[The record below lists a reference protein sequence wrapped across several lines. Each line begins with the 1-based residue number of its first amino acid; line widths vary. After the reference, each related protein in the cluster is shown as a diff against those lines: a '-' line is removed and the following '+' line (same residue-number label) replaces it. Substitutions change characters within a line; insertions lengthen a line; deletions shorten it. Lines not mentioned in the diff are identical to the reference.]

1 MKLTKWRCSGDW
13 QKSGRSWALRAPPKG
28 WLEWLCKWSKK
39 IKPSAISSQGH
50 LNFWALNLNL
60 YRRLLQFV
68 KPYWTRLAAA
78 MVCMLFVSA
87 STAASAFLV
96 KPVLDD
102 VFFKKDL
109 TMLKLIPLAIVGLFL
124 LKGFF
129 DYGQAY
135 LMSHV
140 GQRIIADL
148 REKIYSHLQSL
159 SLSFFTR
166 NPTGVLMSRIT
177 NDVTLVQGAVTD
189 AVTGLLKD
197 FFTIIGLVGV
207 IFYRDWSLAI
217 VALVVFPLAVYPIV
231 NFGRKLRSYSF
242 RSQST
247 MGDISSILMETI
259 SGNRIVK
266 AFNMEDYERKRF
278 ARENR
283 RLLEII
289 LKSVRVRAISHPL
302 METLGGLGIAF
313 IVFYG
318 GYNVIK
324 GVASPGTFFSFLAA
338 LLMLYEPV
346 KRLSGVNNTIQ
357 QGLAAA
363 SRIFEVLDTVPEIH
377 SKPGSKVLSSVSKGI
392 EFQNVSFKYEEDW
405 VLKNINL
412 QIKAGEV
419 VAFVGSSGGGKTT
432 LVNLLPRFYD
442 VTAGGVLIDGGDIRD
457 LTVES
462 LRSMIGIV
470 TQQTILFN
478 DSARNNIAYG
488 KIDQTF
494 QEIVRAAEAAY
505 AHKFIQNLPKG
516 YDTVI
521 GEQGVKLSGGER
533 QRLSIAR
540 ALLKNAP
547 ILILDEAT
555 SSLDSE
561 SEIEVQKALEYL
573 MQGRTTLVIAHRL
586 STIRKADRIVVISNG
601 MVVEEGSH
609 EELLERGG
617 EYKKLYLLQFI
628 DGDLERASR
637 LENEQKFTAIS

>member
-1 MKLTKWRCSGDW
+1 MD
-13 QKSGRSWALRAPPKG
+13 
-28 WLEWLCKWSKK
+28 
-39 IKPSAISSQGH
+39 
-50 LNFWALNLNL
+50 L

-68 KPYWTRLAAA
+68 KPYWMHLAGA

-87 STAASAFLV
+87 ATSASAFLV

-102 VFFKKDL
+102 IFFKKDL
-109 TMLKLIPLAIVGLFL
+109 AGLRLLPLAIVGLFV
-124 LKGFF
+124 LKGLF

-135 LMSHV
+135 LMSFV

-166 NPTGVLMSRIT
+166 HPTGVLMSRVT
-177 NDVTLVQGAVTD
+177 NDVGLVQGAVTD

-197 FFTIIGLVGV
+197 LFTIIGLVGV
-207 IFYRDWSLAI
+207 VFYRDWKLAI
-217 VALVVFPLAVYPIV
+217 VALIVFPVAIYPIV
-231 NFGRKLRSYSF
+231 KFGKKLRSYSV
-242 RSQST
+242 RSQTT
-247 MGDISSILMETI
+247 MGDISTILMETI

-266 AFNMEDYERKRF
+266 AFNMEDYERERF
-278 ARENR
+278 AAENQ
-283 RLLEII
+283 RLFGI
-289 LKSVRVRAISHPL
+289 LMKSVRVRAISHPL

-324 GVASPGTFFSFLAA
+324 GVATPGTFFSFLAA

-357 QGLAAA
+357 QGLAGA
-363 SRIFEVLDTVPEIH
+363 SRIFEVLDTVPEIRN
-377 SKPGSKVLSSVSKGI
+377 KPGAKVLSSVSRGI
-392 EFQNVSFKYEEDW
+392 EYQDVSFKYEEDW

-412 QIKAGEV
+412 RINAGEM
-419 VAFVGSSGGGKTT
+419 VAFVGASGGGKTT

-442 VTAGGVLIDGGDIRD
+442 VSSGRLAIDGWDIRD
-457 LTVES
+457 VTVES
-462 LRSMIGIV
+462 LRAMVGIV

-478 DSARNNIAYG
+478 DTVKNNIAYG
-488 KIDQTF
+488 KIDQPF
-494 QEIVRAAEAAY
+494 EKIIKAAEAAY
-505 AHKFIQNLPKG
+505 AHGFIQNLPQG

-533 QRLSIAR
+533 QRISIAR

-561 SEIEVQKALEYL
+561 SEIEVQKALEFL

-586 STIRKADRIVVISNG
+586 STIRKADRIVAIANGVI
-601 MVVEEGSH
+601 VEEGSH
-609 EELLERGG
+609 ERLLDRDG
-617 EYKKLYLLQFI
+617 EYRRLYLLQFL
-628 DGDLERASR
+628 DSDSERATST
-637 LENEQKFTAIS
+637 ENAERGSAIS

>member
-1 MKLTKWRCSGDW
+1 MD
-13 QKSGRSWALRAPPKG
+13 
-28 WLEWLCKWSKK
+28 
-39 IKPSAISSQGH
+39 
-50 LNFWALNLNL
+50 L
-60 YRRLLQFV
+60 YRRLLEFV
-68 KPYWTRLAAA
+68 KPHWTRLAGA

-87 STAASAFLV
+87 ATSASAFLV

-109 TMLKLIPLAIVGLFL
+109 TMLKLIPLAIVGLFV
-124 LKGFF
+124 LKGLF

-135 LMSHV
+135 LMSYV

-148 REKIYSHLQSL
+148 REKIYNHLQSL

-177 NDVTLVQGAVTD
+177 NDVGLVQGAVTD

-197 FFTIIGLVGV
+197 LFTIIGLVGV
-207 IFYRDWSLAI
+207 VFYRDWRLAI
-217 VALVVFPLAVYPIV
+217 VALVVFPLAVYPIFK
-231 NFGRKLRSYSF
+231 FGRKLRSYST
-242 RSQST
+242 RSQTT
-247 MGDISSILMETI
+247 MGDISTILMETI

-266 AFNMEDYERKRF
+266 AFNMEDYERTRF
-278 ARENR
+278 ANENR
-283 RLLEII
+283 RLFGI
-289 LKSVRVRAISHPL
+289 LMKSVRVRAVSHPL
-302 METLGGLGIAF
+302 METLGGLGIGF

-318 GYNVIK
+318 GYNVVK
-324 GVASPGTFFSFLAA
+324 GVATPGTFFSFLAA

-363 SRIFEVLDTVPEIH
+363 SRIFEVLDTVPEIR
-377 SKPGSKVLSSVSKGI
+377 SKPQARVLTSLSKGI
-392 EFQNVSFKYEEDW
+392 QYQDVSFKYEEDW

-412 QIKAGEV
+412 QIRVGEV
-419 VAFVGSSGGGKTT
+419 VAFVGASGGGKTT

-442 VTAGGVLIDGGDIRD
+442 VASGRVLVDGWDTRD
-457 LTVES
+457 VSVES
-462 LRSMIGIV
+462 LRRMIGIV

-478 DSARNNIAYG
+478 DTVKNNIGYG
-488 KIDQTF
+488 KIDQPF
-494 QEIVRAAEAAY
+494 EEIVKAAEAAY
-505 AHKFIQNLPKG
+505 AHRFIENLPKG

-533 QRLSIAR
+533 QRISIAR

-561 SEIEVQKALEYL
+561 SEIEVQKALEFL

-601 MVVEEGSH
+601 VVVEEGTH
-609 EELLERGG
+609 EDLLERDG
-617 EYKKLYLLQFI
+617 EYRKLYLLQFI
-628 DGDLERASR
+628 DSDLERTNAPNSV
-637 LENEQKFTAIS
+637 QKLTAIS

>member
-1 MKLTKWRCSGDW
+1 MD
-13 QKSGRSWALRAPPKG
+13 
-28 WLEWLCKWSKK
+28 
-39 IKPSAISSQGH
+39 
-50 LNFWALNLNL
+50 L
-60 YRRLLQFV
+60 YRRLLEFV
-68 KPYWTRLAAA
+68 KPHWTRLAGA

-87 STAASAFLV
+87 ATSGSAFLV

-109 TMLKLIPLAIVGLFL
+109 TMLKLIPLAIVGLFV
-124 LKGFF
+124 LKGLF

-135 LMSHV
+135 LMSYV

-148 REKIYSHLQSL
+148 REKIYNHLQSL

-177 NDVTLVQGAVTD
+177 NDVGLVQGAVTE

-197 FFTIIGLVGV
+197 LFTIIGLVGV
-207 IFYRDWSLAI
+207 VFYRDWRLAI

-231 NFGRKLRSYSF
+231 RFGKKLRSYST
-242 RSQST
+242 RSQT
-247 MGDISSILMETI
+247 AMGDISTILMETI

-266 AFNMEDYERKRF
+266 AFNMEDYERARF
-278 ARENR
+278 AKENR
-283 RLLEII
+283 KLFGI
-289 LKSVRVRAISHPL
+289 LMKSVRVRAVSHPL

-324 GVASPGTFFSFLAA
+324 GVATPGTFFSFLAA

-346 KRLSGVNNTIQ
+346 KRLSGVYNTIQ

-363 SRIFEVLDTVPEIH
+363 SRVFEVLDTVPEIR
-377 SKPGSKVLSSVSKGI
+377 SEPGAKVLTSISKRI
-392 EFQNVSFKYEEDW
+392 EYRDVSFKYEQDW
-405 VLKNINL
+405 VLRNINL
-412 QIKAGEV
+412 RIRVGEV
-419 VAFVGSSGGGKTT
+419 VAFVGASGGGKTT

-442 VTAGGVLIDGGDIRD
+442 VTSGKVLVDDCDIREV
-457 LTVES
+457 TVES

-470 TQQTILFN
+470 TQLTILFN
-478 DSARNNIAYG
+478 DTVRNNIAYG
-488 KIDQTF
+488 KIGQPF
-494 QEIVRAAEAAY
+494 EQIVKAAEAAY
-505 AHKFIQNLPKG
+505 AHGFIQNLPKG

-533 QRLSIAR
+533 QRISIAR

-561 SEIEVQKALEYL
+561 SEIEVQKALEFL

-601 MVVEEGSH
+601 VVVEEGTH
-609 EELLERGG
+609 EELLERDG
-617 EYKKLYLLQFI
+617 EYRKLYLLQFI
-628 DGDLERASR
+628 DSDLERANV
-637 LENEQKFTAIS
+637 LEGRQKFTAIS

>member
-1 MKLTKWRCSGDW
+1 M
-13 QKSGRSWALRAPPKG
+13 
-28 WLEWLCKWSKK
+28 
-39 IKPSAISSQGH
+39 H
-50 LNFWALNLNL
+50 L
-60 YRRLLQFV
+60 YRRLLEFV
-68 KPYWTRLAAA
+68 KPHWTRLAGA

-87 STAASAFLV
+87 ATSASAFLV

-109 TMLKLIPLAIVGLFL
+109 TMLKLIPLAIVGLFV
-124 LKGFF
+124 LKGLF

-135 LMSHV
+135 LMSYV

-148 REKIYSHLQSL
+148 REKIYNHLQSL

-177 NDVTLVQGAVTD
+177 NDVGLVQGAVTE

-197 FFTIIGLVGV
+197 LFTIVGLVGV
-207 IFYRDWSLAI
+207 VFYRDWRLAI

-231 NFGRKLRSYSF
+231 RFGRKLRSYST
-242 RSQST
+242 RSQT
-247 MGDISSILMETI
+247 AMGDISTILMETI

-266 AFNMEDYERKRF
+266 AFNMEDYERARF
-278 ARENR
+278 AKENR
-283 RLLEII
+283 KLFGI
-289 LKSVRVRAISHPL
+289 LMKSVRVRAVSHPL

-324 GVASPGTFFSFLAA
+324 GVATPGTFFSFLAA

-346 KRLSGVNNTIQ
+346 KRLSGVYNTIQ

-363 SRIFEVLDTVPEIH
+363 SRVFEVLDTVPEIR
-377 SKPGSKVLSSVSKGI
+377 SEPGAKVLTSISKRI
-392 EFQNVSFKYEEDW
+392 EYRDVSFKYEQDW
-405 VLKNINL
+405 VLRNINL
-412 QIKAGEV
+412 RIRVGEV
-419 VAFVGSSGGGKTT
+419 VAFVGASGGGKTT

-442 VTAGGVLIDGGDIRD
+442 VTSGKVLVDDCDIREV
-457 LTVES
+457 TVES

-470 TQQTILFN
+470 TQLTILFN
-478 DSARNNIAYG
+478 DTVRNNIAYG
-488 KIDQTF
+488 KISQPF
-494 QEIVRAAEAAY
+494 EQIVKAAEAAY
-505 AHKFIQNLPKG
+505 AHGFIRNLPKG

-533 QRLSIAR
+533 QRISIAR

-561 SEIEVQKALEYL
+561 SEIEVQKALEFL

-601 MVVEEGSH
+601 VVVEEGTH
-609 EELLERGG
+609 EELLERDG
-617 EYKKLYLLQFI
+617 EYRKLYLLQFI
-628 DGDLERASR
+628 DSDLERVNV
-637 LENEQKFTAIS
+637 LEGRQKFTAIS

>member
-1 MKLTKWRCSGDW
+1 
-13 QKSGRSWALRAPPKG
+13 
-28 WLEWLCKWSKK
+28 
-39 IKPSAISSQGH
+39 
-50 LNFWALNLNL
+50 
-60 YRRLLQFV
+60 
-68 KPYWTRLAAA
+68 

-87 STAASAFLV
+87 ATSGSAFLV

-109 TMLKLIPLAIVGLFL
+109 TMLKLIPLAIVALFM
-124 LKGFF
+124 LKGLF

-135 LMSHV
+135 LMSYV

-148 REKIYSHLQSL
+148 REKIYNHLQSL

-166 NPTGVLMSRIT
+166 NPTGMLMSRIT
-177 NDVTLVQGAVTD
+177 NDVSMVQGAVTD

-197 FFTIIGLVGV
+197 FFTIIGLVAV
-207 IFYRDWSLAI
+207 VFYRDWRLAI
-217 VALVVFPLAVYPIV
+217 VALVVFPLAVYPIFK
-231 NFGRKLRSYSF
+231 FGRKLRSYSA
-242 RSQST
+242 RSQTAMGNIST
-247 MGDISSILMETI
+247 ILLETI

-283 RLLEII
+283 RLFEISM
-289 LKSVRVRAISHPL
+289 KSVRVRAISHPL
-302 METLGGLGIAF
+302 MEFLGGLGIAF

-318 GYNVIK
+318 GYNVIQ
-324 GVASPGTFFSFLAA
+324 GVATPGTFFSFLAA

-346 KRLSGVNNTIQ
+346 KRLSGVNNAVQ

-363 SRIFEVLDTVPEIH
+363 SRIFEVLDTVPEIRN
-377 SKPGSKVLSSVSKGI
+377 KPMAKLLSFVSKGI
-392 EFQNVSFKYEEDW
+392 DYENVSFKYEEDW

-412 QIKAGEV
+412 HIKTGEV

-442 VTAGGVLIDGGDIRD
+442 VSSGKVLIDGWDIRD
-457 LTVES
+457 VTVES
-462 LRSMIGIV
+462 LRGMIGIV

-478 DSARNNIAYG
+478 DTVRNNIAYG
-488 KIDQTF
+488 KINEPF
-494 QEIVRAAEAAY
+494 EEIVKAAKAAY
-505 AHKFIQNLPKG
+505 AHGFIQNLPNG

-533 QRLSIAR
+533 QRISIAR

-561 SEIEVQKALEYL
+561 SEIEVQKALEFL
-573 MQGRTTLVIAHRL
+573 MQSRTTLVIAHRL
-586 STIRKADRIVVISNG
+586 STIRKADRIVVISDG
-601 MVVEEGSH
+601 VVVEEGTH
-609 EELLERGG
+609 EELLEREG
-617 EYKKLYLLQFI
+617 EYKKLYLLQFV
-628 DGDLERASR
+628 DSDLERINL
-637 LENEQKFTAIS
+637 LENAQKLNAIS

>member
-1 MKLTKWRCSGDW
+1 M
-13 QKSGRSWALRAPPKG
+13 
-28 WLEWLCKWSKK
+28 
-39 IKPSAISSQGH
+39 
-50 LNFWALNLNL
+50 NL
-60 YRRLLQFV
+60 YPRLLQFV
-68 KPYWTRLAAA
+68 KPYWTALVGA
-78 MVCMLFVSA
+78 MICMLFVSA
-87 STAASAFLV
+87 ATSASAFLV

-109 TMLKLIPLAIVGLFL
+109 TMLKLIPLAIVGLFV
-124 LKGFF
+124 LKGVF

-148 REKIYSHLQSL
+148 REKTYNHLQSL

-177 NDVTLVQGAVTD
+177 NDVSMVQGAVTD
-189 AVTGLLKD
+189 AITGLLKD
-197 FFTIIGLVGV
+197 LFTIIGLVGV
-207 IFYRDWSLAI
+207 VFYRDWKLAI

-231 NFGRKLRSYSF
+231 KFGRKLRSYSS

-247 MGDISSILMETI
+247 MGDISTILLETI

-283 RLLEII
+283 KLFNI
-289 LKSVRVRAISHPL
+289 LMKSVRVRAISHPL
-302 METLGGLGIAF
+302 MEMLGGLGIAC

-324 GVASPGTFFSFLAA
+324 GVATPGTFFSFLAA

-346 KRLSGVNNTIQ
+346 KRLSGLNNTVQ

-363 SRIFEVLDTVPEIH
+363 SRIFEVLDTVPEIRN
-377 SKPGSKVLSSVSKGI
+377 KPGAKTLFSVSKGI
-392 EFQNVSFKYEEDW
+392 EYRNVSFKYEEGW

-412 QIKAGEV
+412 RVKVGEMI
-419 VAFVGSSGGGKTT
+419 AFVGASGGGKTT
-432 LVNLLPRFYD
+432 MVNLLPRFYD
-442 VTAGGVLIDGGDIRD
+442 VSSGQILIDDQDIRD
-457 LTVES
+457 ISQES

-478 DSARNNIAYG
+478 DTVRNNIAYG
-488 KIDQTF
+488 KISEPF
-494 QEIVRAAEAAY
+494 EEIVKAAEAAY
-505 AHKFIQNLPKG
+505 ARGFIQNLPSG
-516 YDTVI
+516 YDTII
-521 GEQGVKLSGGER
+521 GEQGVRLSGGER
-533 QRLSIAR
+533 QRISIAR

-561 SEIEVQKALEYL
+561 SEIEVQRALEYL

-586 STIRKADRIVVISNG
+586 STIRKANRIVVISNG
-601 MVVEEGSH
+601 VVVEEGTH
-609 EELLERGG
+609 EELLEKEG
-617 EYKKLYLLQFI
+617 EYRKLYLLQFI
-628 DGDLERASR
+628 DSDLEKATIV
-637 LENEQKFTAIS
+637 ENGAKFLATS